1 MGLRP
6 GPLRV
11 GDTLYPV
18 VNREL
23 LAQAVAEVQAIADPR
38 QRLDEANRLDSALA
52 SARNE
57 VAKIRRHTVNSMRSP
72 ATGYG
77 RIAQMLGLSKAR
89 VQQIAREPGQPVLA
103 AYAIRGESGQWY
115 GEPGLLP
122 AARYRQ
128 APSFIPF
135 TPADEDLPLAGQ
147 VLTVRYGEVAE
158 EGKVS
163 YYTVQIRR
171 DDGSPLNL
179 RMSYPVQD
187 ALFGP
192 PYLGSIERQRWK
204 TAREQRAAAT
214 ANPLAATRAGGRPE
228 AW

>member
-1 MGLRP
+1 M
-6 GPLRV
+6 V
-11 GDTLYPV
+11 D
-18 VNREL
+18 REL
-23 LAQAVAEVQAIADPR
+23 LAQAVAEIRAIANPLE
-38 QRLDEANRLDSALA
+38 RLDEANRLDNALA
-52 SARNE
+52 SARAE
-57 VAKIRRHTVNSMRSP
+57 VAKVRRDTVNSIRNP

-77 RIAQMLGLSKAR
+77 KIAQMLGLSKAR

-103 AYAIRGESGQWY
+103 AYAIRDQAGQWH

-122 AARYRQ
+122 PGRYRE

-147 VLTVRYGEVAE
+147 VLTIRYGEVAE

-171 DDGSPLNL
+171 DDDGPLNL

-192 PYLGSIERQRWK
+192 PYLGSSERQRWEA
-204 TAREQRAAAT
+204 ARDQRRREREPAR
-214 ANPLAATRAGGRPE
+214 NDPAGQ
-228 AW
+228 

>member
-1 MGLRP
+1 M
-6 GPLRV
+6 V
-11 GDTLYPV
+11 D
-18 VNREL
+18 REL
-23 LAQAVAEVQAIADPR
+23 LAQAVAEIRAIASPR
-38 QRLDEANRLDSALA
+38 ERLDEANRLDNALA
-52 SARNE
+52 SARAE
-57 VAKIRRHTVNSMRSP
+57 VAKVRRDTVNSIRNP

-77 RIAQMLGLSKAR
+77 KIAQMLGLSKAR

-103 AYAIRGESGQWY
+103 AYAIRDEAGQWH

-122 AARYRQ
+122 PGRYRE

-135 TPADEDLPLAGQ
+135 TPANEDLPLAGQ
-147 VLTVRYGEVAE
+147 VLTIRYGEVAE

-171 DDGSPLNL
+171 DDSSPLNL

-192 PYLGSIERQRWK
+192 PYLGSSERQRWEA
-204 TAREQRAAAT
+204 ARDQRRREREPAR
-214 ANPLAATRAGGRPE
+214 NDLAGQ
-228 AW
+228 

>member
-1 MGLRP
+1 M
-6 GPLRV
+6 V
-11 GDTLYPV
+11 D
-18 VNREL
+18 REL
-23 LAQAVAEVQAIADPR
+23 LAQAVAEVRAIADPR
-38 QRLDEANRLDSALA
+38 ERLDEANRLDTALA

-57 VAKIRRHTVNSMRSP
+57 VAKIRRDTVNSMRSP
-72 ATGYG
+72 VTGYG

-103 AYAIRGESGQWY
+103 AYAIRDEVGQWH
-115 GEPGLLP
+115 GEPGLQP
-122 AARYRQ
+122 PGRFRE
-128 APSFIPF
+128 APSLIPF

-147 VLTVRYGEVAE
+147 VLTVRYGEVVQQ
-158 EGKVS
+158 GKVS

-192 PYLGSIERQRWK
+192 PFLGSVERQRWEA
-204 TAREQRAAAT
+204 ARRRPRREREAASGD
-214 ANPLAATRAGGRPE
+214 PGDQPS
-228 AW
+228 